1 MSAALRRRRHDAELS
16 TAEVAAAGTAA
27 DDQDTAPH
35 AWVERLVDVG
45 VRRASRADDLVHELR
60 REDPALTPAALLQR
74 LEKRYLRRAARLGGA
89 VGAVATVP
97 VVGTFSAVALT
108 TAQTVAFLSA
118 SARYVMAV
126 ASVHGVAVDDVERRR
141 TLLLAALL
149 GEEGAQAISG
159 QLGLGTLYWAKAAIT
174 KLPIGTVKAVN
185 KALTRRL
192 VRYGAARGGA
202 LVLGRLAPFGLGI
215 VIGYTGTK
223 RIAKNVVE
231 GATDAFGPAPATFRD
246 AL

>member
-1 MSAALRRRRHDAELS
+1 MSAALRRRKHEAEPPTTDVTTGPT
-16 TAEVAAAGTAA
+16 TAEHEAARHGL
-27 DDQDTAPH
+27 
-35 AWVERLVDVG
+35 VERMVDLG

-74 LEKRYLRRAARLGGA
+74 LEKRYLRRAALLGAA
-89 VGAVATVP
+89 VGSVATVP
-97 VVGTFSAVALT
+97 GVGTVSALGLT
-108 TAQTVAFLSA
+108 TVQTVAFLSA

-126 ASVHGVAVDDVERRR
+126 ASVHGVAVDDLERRR

-149 GEEGAQAISG
+149 GEEGAEAISG

-202 LVLGRLAPFGLGI
+202 LVLGRLAPFGVGI
-215 VIGYTGTK
+215 VIGYTGTR

-231 GATDAFGPAPATFRD
+231 GTTDAFGPAPATFGD
-246 AL
+246 TL